1 VVAVVAVEQE
11 LLEAM
16 LQHIQEVPL
25 ELVEQEQILVL
36 YIQEQVYLIVEFMQE
51 VEVVLHIV
59 EIQELTVQEL
69 EGLVVEVQAVKE
81 HK

>member
-1 VVAVVAVEQE
+1 MAVEQE